1 MFQACLHI
9 KNRTEN
15 GGDKEM
21 IQKIWV
27 NAKKVSFT
35 LFAALMA
42 NVFSGN
48 LYAQNT
54 NPNIDPQAAEI
65 LQNMSYF
72 LGSKDEYTFKAE
84 VMFDQLINSNR
95 KIQYSAE
102 EKVYLKK
109 KGNMTIEYVSDLG
122 GYKLWFEE
130 GKVTILELP
139 TNLFSIATLPA
150 TIDQALLKL
159 KELYGFTPALSDFLF
174 INTFRALTEN
184 VTSGSYF
191 GTSKVF
197 GVRCDHLAFVQQD
210 IDWQIWVESG
220 KRQIPRKLVITYKQL
235 PGQPQFIAILKDWVL
250 DKPITNFAFKA
261 DIPNLNQRTDMPEI
275 LNKPRIN
282 MGSVRSSGRN
292 F

>member
-1 MFQACLHI
+1 MRMKLKTTAVF
-9 KNRTEN
+9 
-15 GGDKEM
+15 
-21 IQKIWV
+21 
-27 NAKKVSFT
+27 
-35 LFAALMA
+35 LFAVFMVSSIIG
-42 NVFSGN
+42 NVNISNSIDNNAF
-48 LYAQNT
+48 AQSS

-84 VMFDQLINSNR
+84 VMFDQLVNSNR

-109 KGNMTIEYVSDLG
+109 KGGMTIEYVSDLG
-122 GYKLWFEE
+122 GYKLWFQD
-130 GKVTILELP
+130 GKLTVLELP
-139 TNLFSIATLPA
+139 TNLFSIATLPP
-150 TIDQALLKL
+150 TIDQALTKL
-159 KELYGFTPALSDFLF
+159 QKEYNFTPALSDFLF
-174 INTFRALTEN
+174 INTFRVLTEN
-184 VTSGSYF
+184 VISASYF

-210 IDWQIWVESG
+210 IDWQIWVEIG
-220 KRQIPRKLVITYKQL
+220 KRQIPRKLVITYKNL

-261 DIPNLNQRTDMPEI
+261 DIPNLNQRTDMSEI
-275 LNKPRIN
+275 LGKPRIN
-282 MGSVRSSGRN
+282 MGSVRASGNN

>member
-1 MFQACLHI
+1 MVKVI
-9 KNRTEN
+9 SKNLKSATL
-15 GGDKEM
+15 
-21 IQKIWV
+21 IIFALFV
-27 NAKKVSFT
+27 VSIFISDSNIT
-35 LFAALMA
+35 NSLSNSA
-42 NVFSGN
+42 
-48 LYAQNT
+48 YAQDT

-65 LQNMSYF
+65 IQNMSYF
-72 LGSKDEYTFKAE
+72 LGSKEEYTFKAE

-122 GYKLWFEE
+122 GYKLWYDN
-130 GKVTILELP
+130 GTLTMLELP
-139 TNLFSIATLPA
+139 TNLYSITTVPA
-150 TIDQALLKL
+150 TTDQALTTL
-159 KELYGFTPALSDFLF
+159 KEKYNFTPSLSDFLF
-174 INTFRALTEN
+174 INTFRALTKN

-191 GTSKVF
+191 GNSKVF

-235 PGQPQFIAILKDWVL
+235 PGQPQFIAIMRDWVI
-250 DKPITNFAFKA
+250 DKPITGFAFQPNIPKQGQKT
-261 DIPNLNQRTDMPEI
+261 DITEI

-282 MGSVRSSGRN
+282 MGSVRSSGQN

>member
-1 MFQACLHI
+1 MVKEIRKKI
-9 KNRTEN
+9 KTTAV
-15 GGDKEM
+15 
-21 IQKIWV
+21 I
-27 NAKKVSFT
+27 
-35 LFAALMA
+35 LFAAFMITGVMS
-42 NVFSGN
+42 NVNIIDSQQNNAF
-48 LYAQNT
+48 AQSS

-84 VMFDQLINSNR
+84 VMFDQLVNSNR

-109 KGNMTIEYVSDLG
+109 KGGMTIEYVSDLG
-122 GYKLWFEE
+122 GYKLWFQD
-130 GKVTILELP
+130 GNLTVLELP

-150 TIDQALLKL
+150 TIDQALTKL
-159 KELYGFTPALSDFLF
+159 QKDYNFTPALSDFLF
-174 INTFRALTEN
+174 INTFRVLTEN
-184 VTSGSYF
+184 VTSASYF

-210 IDWQIWVESG
+210 IDWQIWVEIG
-220 KRQIPRKLVITYKQL
+220 KRQIPRKLVITYKNL
-235 PGQPQFIAILKDWVL
+235 PGQPQFIAILKDWVI

-261 DIPNLNQRTDMPEI
+261 DIPNLNQRTDMTEI
-275 LNKPRIN
+275 LGKPRIN
-282 MGSVRSSGRN
+282 MGSVRSSTNN